1 MVNPFSYYS
10 DSTRKILNSKLGEFS
25 FFLSSWMKIFMH
37 TWSCTLFDALT
48 IFRSMSLSIMF
59 ALPFL
64 SFVFPRFIRSL
75 IPLQF
80 YRTNSKI
87 YAADFLLP
95 LSYRCQI
102 THVTRDVVLCCVCVC
117 ISLFQLHVCE
127 ICSINI
133 AQLSNLQTIKSVYL
147 HRSEDLH
154 ATTFVP
160 YSLPITPSF
169 LSD

>member
-1 MVNPFSYYS
+1 MVDRFSSYF
-10 DSTRKILNSKLGEFS
+10 DSTRKILNTKLGEFS
-25 FFLSSWMKIFMH
+25 FFLPSWMKIFMH

-48 IFRSMSLSIMF
+48 IFRSMSLSTMF
-59 ALPFL
+59 VLPFL

-75 IPLQF
+75 TPPQS

-95 LSYRCQI
+95 LSHI
-102 THVTRDVVLCCVCVC
+102 VTKSHTWQGMLCYICVCFFV
-117 ISLFQLHVCE
+117 SASRVWDLFHQHCV
-127 ICSINI
+127 
-133 AQLSNLQTIKSVYL
+133 TIKSVYL
-147 HRSEDLH
+147 HRSKDLH
-154 ATTFVP
+154 ATFVP

>member
-1 MVNPFSYYS
+1 MVNPFSS
-10 DSTRKILNSKLGEFS
+10 SFDTTRKILNSKLGEFS

-37 TWSCTLFDALT
+37 TWSCILFDALT
-48 IFRSMSLSIMF
+48 IFRSMSLSTMF

-75 IPLQF
+75 IPCQF

-102 THVTRDVVLCCVCVC
+102 THVTNDVVLCMCVFLCFSFTCVRFVASTLRSYQ
-117 ISLFQLHVCE
+117 IYR
-127 ICSINI
+127 
-133 AQLSNLQTIKSVYL
+133 LSNLCSSIDPRTYTRRHSCPILCQ
-147 HRSEDLH
+147 
-154 ATTFVP
+154 
-160 YSLPITPSF
+160 SLPHSYQIN
-169 LSD
+169 

>member
-1 MVNPFSYYS
+1 MVDRFSSYF
-10 DSTRKILNSKLGEFS
+10 DSTRKILNTKLGEFS
-25 FFLSSWMKIFMH
+25 FFLPSWMKIFMH
-37 TWSCTLFDALT
+37 TWSCTLFDALM
-48 IFRSMSLSIMF
+48 IFRSMSLSTMF
-59 ALPFL
+59 VLPFL

-75 IPLQF
+75 TPPQS

-102 THVTRDVVLCCVCVC
+102 THVTRDVVLYMCVFLCFSFTCVRFVPSTLC
-117 ISLFQLHVCE
+117 V
-127 ICSINI
+127 
-133 AQLSNLQTIKSVYL
+133 TIKSMYL
-147 HRSEDLH
+147 HRSKDLH
-154 ATTFVP
+154 ATFVP